1 MRIFIA
7 SLIVLAALYFWDQN
21 YNSGKF
27 TDGLGSMW
35 RSISHNVFH

>member
-7 SLIVLAALYFWDQN
+7 SLIVLAALLLGPN

-27 TDGLGSMW
+27 TDGRGSMW